1 MENSAE
7 QSENIFRLVAQK
19 ASIVQVVSF
28 YLGSKNLIRKG
39 KVYMSVCPFHHDT
52 HPSMRIDPSRNIFK
66 CFACGTGGDSI
77 SFVEKYAHLSPMEA
91 LKKVCEICSIPL
103 PTNIKN
109 SQPYVNPL
117 EEKYPDELKALVD
130 LKKFYQLTLKS
141 TDGKAGLDY
150 LKGREIPD
158 EVIEHFGIGFAPKD
172 DTLAVSSLRNKL
184 NYDVK
189 VLETAG
195 IIANSSVLKDH
206 YSSRVMFPIEDNYG
220 HTVAFSGR
228 KILPEQEGGK
238 YVNYLETP
246 LFKKSEILY
255 HFYKAKET
263 AHRDGYIY
271 VMEGFMDVIASVRAG
286 INSVVGL
293 MGTALTDEHIK
304 ALSSLK
310 CEIRLCLDSDE
321 AGQGGMERAL
331 PSLLKA
337 GLPFRVVR
345 RFKGGKDADEI
356 LTKQGKE
363 SLVTQLNMLYDPFLF
378 LFARALRGDH
388 TMVDDLRIRAFI
400 KEGAPYYFALDE
412 VGQARDLATLSRV
425 TALSQDILIKILKN
439 TDDKSLSLSK
449 KTTDKESGKESKED
463 KPYRDYPSRWKRNYI
478 HEDKDLISG
487 INLGDNKQLAVVKS
501 KIDDL
506 VLNSANPP
514 DFSNVLLGSE
524 EEIII
529 DLSLSREAYKLYESA
544 KCTLLYQPFYDLASL
559 IGTIYMAN
567 PEMKTLDQTA
577 FENLLNSL
585 TQENKEKETQED
597 DSAFDLDG
605 IDDEMDD
612 NPSLPEI
619 EIDSDEKEIIR
630 KIVVLLAC
638 INQKLLSLPQMQKV
652 LTRQKKD
659 ANIYKQEKQLKLKSG
674 GQLTDKDKLQ
684 FLQYRVKINNNK
696 G

>member
-1 MENSAE
+1 
-7 QSENIFRLVAQK
+7 
-19 ASIVQVVSF
+19 
-28 YLGSKNLIRKG
+28 
-39 KVYMSVCPFHHDT
+39 
-52 HPSMRIDPSRNIFK
+52 
-66 CFACGTGGDSI
+66 
-77 SFVEKYAHLSPMEA
+77 
-91 LKKVCEICSIPL
+91 L

-567 PEMKTLDQTA
+567 PEMKTFDQTA